1 LTADGPEP
9 RALPTTPPP
18 GRLADAIRILVV
30 DAIENAASGHPGM
43 PMGMAEATVAL
54 FGTALV
60 FDPAAP
66 DWPDR
71 DRLVLSAGHGSML
84 LYAALHLAGYPA
96 FDRAALQAFRTFAS
110 VTAGHPEFDR
120 AAGIETTTGPLGQGL
135 ATAVGMAMAE
145 RMLNARFG
153 DELVDHRTYV
163 IASDGDLME
172 GLSHEA
178 CSLAGHLGL
187 SRLIVLFDD
196 NDVTIDGAVSLACS
210 DDVTGRFTAYGF
222 DVETVD
228 GHEPGDVAA
237 ALARARVSDKPSL
250 IRCRTEIA
258 HRAPSRAGDP
268 GSHSG
273 PLGAEEVAHLR
284 AALDW
289 AEPPFEVPNDVS
301 SAWRGFAKPGAAM
314 RAAWQERLQWT
325 DHTVQ
330 TAFNDAIADA
340 LPQNLAGLIADI
352 KRAERV
358 EPKKGP
364 TRAASGRVLNR
375 LTEASSL
382 LVGGSGDL
390 TPANNTLAAG
400 FRPICRGDFSGRYIH
415 YGVREH
421 AMAAAM
427 NGMALHGG
435 FVPYGGSFLAFTDY
449 MRPAIRLAALM
460 GQRVIHIMTHDSI
473 GLGQDGP
480 THQPIEH
487 LASLRAV
494 PNLLLFRPAD
504 AVEVAECWELAL
516 RHEHGPSVLA
526 LSRQDA
532 PLLRTDETSE
542 NLCARGA
549 YVLAEALGPHRAT
562 LLSTGTEVALA
573 LAARDRL
580 QARGIG
586 TRVVSMPCWAL
597 FDRQPAAAQRA
608 VLGEATVRVAV
619 EAASPLGWHRYHG
632 DAGGFV
638 GMHRF
643 GASAPAEVLYEAFG
657 ITPEAVV
664 EAVSESL
671 NDPADRNAAFAG

>member
-1 LTADGPEP
+1 MDTVAT
-9 RALPTTPPP
+9 RALPTAVPA
-18 GRLADAIRILVV
+18 GRLADAIRILTV
-30 DAIENAASGHPGM
+30 DAVENAKSGHPGM
-43 PMGMAEATVAL
+43 PMGMADAMVAL
-54 FGTALV
+54 FGSALV

-96 FDRAALQAFRTFAS
+96 FDRSALENFRTYES
-110 VTAGHPEFDR
+110 VTAGHPEMDR
-120 AAGIETTTGPLGQGL
+120 AIGIETTTGPLGQGI

-153 DELVDHRTYV
+153 DDLVDHRTYV

-172 GLSHEA
+172 GVSHEA

-187 SRLIVLFDD
+187 SRFIVLFDD
-196 NDVTIDGAVSLACS
+196 NEVTIDGAASLACS
-210 DDVTGRFTAYGF
+210 DDVTGRFKAYGF

-228 GHEPGDVAA
+228 GHDADAVAA
-237 ALARARVSDKPSL
+237 ALFRARESDRPSL

-258 HRAPSRAGDP
+258 HRAPTRAGDP
-268 GSHSG
+268 GSHAG
-273 PLGAEEVAHLR
+273 PLGPEEIARLR
-284 AALDW
+284 EALDW
-289 AEPPFEVPNDVS
+289 AESPFQVPNDVAS
-301 SAWRGFAKPGAAM
+301 TWRGFAETGAAA
-314 RAAWQERLQWT
+314 RAAWQDRLAACDPAT
-325 DHTVQ
+325 R
-330 TAFNDAIADA
+330 TAFEDA
-340 LPQNLAGLIADI
+340 LAGALPEDLSELIAGI
-352 KRAERV
+352 KRAEQS
-358 EPKKGP
+358 EPKTGP
-364 TRAASGRVLNR
+364 TRAASGRVLDR
-375 LTEASSL
+375 LTQATPL

-400 FRPICRGDFSGRYIH
+400 FRAIARGDFGGRYIH

-421 AMAAAM
+421 AMGAAM

-435 FVPYGGSFLAFTDY
+435 FIPYGGSFLAFTDY
-449 MRPAIRLAALM
+449 MRPAIRLGALM

-487 LASLRAV
+487 LAGLRAI

-516 RHEHGPSVLA
+516 RHEGGPSVLA

-532 PLLRTDETSE
+532 PLLRTDETAQ
-542 NLCARGA
+542 NLSAQGA
-549 YVLAEALGPHRAT
+549 YVLAEAQGEHRAT
-562 LLSTGTEVALA
+562 LLATGTEVALA
-573 LAARDRL
+573 LLARDTL
-580 QARGIG
+580 QAEGIG

-597 FDRQPAAAQRA
+597 FDDQPAEVRES
-608 VLGEATVRVAV
+608 VLGKAPVRVAV
-619 EAASPLGWHRYHG
+619 EAAGSLGWHRYHG

-638 GMHRF
+638 GMSRY

-657 ITPEAVV
+657 LTPDAVV
-664 EAVSESL
+664 SAVRERVAAA
-671 NDPADRNAAFAG
+671 PA